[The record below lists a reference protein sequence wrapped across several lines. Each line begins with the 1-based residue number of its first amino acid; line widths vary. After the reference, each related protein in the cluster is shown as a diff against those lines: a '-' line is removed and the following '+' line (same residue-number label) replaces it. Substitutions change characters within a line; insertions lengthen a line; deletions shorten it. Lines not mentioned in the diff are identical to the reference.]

1 MGAKVASDESSLE
14 NISIKNRPM
23 NIATDYDL
31 LCSNEWLAAKTD
43 LDENCPDMSDSD
55 KVQILCKVLI
65 VSQK

>member
-31 LCSNEWLAAKTD
+31 LCSNEWLVAKTD
-43 LDENCPDMSDSD
+43 LDESCPDMSDGD